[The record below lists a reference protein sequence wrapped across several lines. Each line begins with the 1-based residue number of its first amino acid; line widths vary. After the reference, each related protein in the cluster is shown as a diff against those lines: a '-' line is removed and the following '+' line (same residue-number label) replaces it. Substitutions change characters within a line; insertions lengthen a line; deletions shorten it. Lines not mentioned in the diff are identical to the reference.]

1 MFYYKVIHKY
11 KSDDRDETKEIGI
24 FSSEERA
31 FQAINAV
38 KDKPG
43 FVDHPDGF
51 SAKRILRPF
60 KPLLADQI
68 FWCDGF
74 DTYYFNRRAKEICC
88 DEEKNLM
95 KYFSFLLTEY
105 GFRFDKLEL
114 GDNGIA
120 VVTRGEQNAVFD
132 INSKNW
138 IVQLTNDPV
147 ILTQRGD
154 VLDVKAGEAP
164 MINYD
169 LKTRAEVV
177 SVDYGL
183 PFAVESVDDSI
194 MKESGLLMVSKDG
207 KWGVYDTVKK
217 SLVVPCDFLHI
228 EPMYKR

>member
-1 MFYYKVIHKY
+1 MYSKFGLM
-11 KSDDRDETKEIGI
+11 DLQTKE
-24 FSSEERA
+24 
-31 FQAINAV
+31 
-38 KDKPG
+38 
-43 FVDHPDGF
+43 FVLG
-51 SAKRILRPF
+51 SL
-60 KPLLADQI
+60 
-68 FWCDGF
+68 
-74 DTYYFNRRAKEICC
+74 Y
-88 DEEKNLM
+88 
-95 KYFSFLLTEY
+95 
-105 GFRFDKLEL
+105 DKLEL

-147 ILTQRGD
+147 TLTQRGD

-177 SVDYGL
+177 PVDYGL

-194 MKESGLLMVSKDG
+194 MKESGLLMVSKEG
-207 KWGVYDTVKK
+207 KWGIYDTVKK
-217 SLVVPCDFLHI
+217 SLVVPCDFLYI